1 MKKIVMILLATVM
14 GLTLAACADN
24 TELTENNGNIGSS
37 QNAEDKSS
45 APSEAGN
52 ESEQPSKTPELN
64 TAGGQQNSCGVFLCH
79 E

>member
-14 GLTLAACADN
+14 GLTLAACAGN
-24 TELTENNGNIGSS
+24 TESTENNGNTGSS

-52 ESEQPSKTPELN
+52 ESDKSVKTPDSN
-64 TAGGQQNSCGVFLCH
+64 SDDTA
-79 E
+79 EYE